1 MSVVVDTNVPVV
13 ANGHHENAS
22 LSCIEACI
30 DALMQARLSAVLVDD
45 TYLIFDEYRRHLL
58 QAGQPGLGDAFF
70 RWLWDNQA
78 NPACCR
84 QIKIVPDRLGDRVFE
99 VFPDDPDLA
108 GFDRSDRKFVA
119 VALASEECPPILNA
133 SDKDWWEVRDALA
146 RHGVYP
152 RFLCP
157 ELMAQ

>member
-1 MSVVVDTNVPVV
+1 MSVVIDTNVPIV
-13 ANGHHENAS
+13 ANGHHEEAS
-22 LSCIEACI
+22 LRCIEACI
-30 DALMQARLSAVLVDD
+30 DALMQARSGPVLVDD
-45 TYLIFDEYRRHLL
+45 GYLIFEEYRRHLL

-84 QIKIVPDRLGDRVFE
+84 QITIVPDQLGYRVFE
-99 VFPDDPDLA
+99 EFPDDPELA

-119 VALASEECPPILNA
+119 VALASEESPPILNA
-133 SDKDWWEVRDALA
+133 SDTDWWEARDALA

-152 RFLCP
+152 LFLCP
-157 ELMAQ
+157 ELMTQ